1 MSNFLKWMLLA
12 IVLAGCA
19 TMSPRATIVVKSSPT
34 PSKALDVEFSQV
46 SFSKVQM
53 TTALLLLSNA
63 INSSPDSRSN
73 FAWYGPSI
81 PPPIEKNAQRRYPL
95 VSINESNISLRS
107 VLDKFC
113 AQIGWS
119 YEEDPKGI
127 YFSESSSKIK
137 SP

>member
-1 MSNFLKWMLLA
+1 
-12 IVLAGCA
+12 
-19 TMSPRATIVVKSSPT
+19 MSPRATIVVKSSPI
-34 PSKALDVEFSQV
+34 PREALDAEFSQV
-46 SFSKVQM
+46 YFTKVQM

-63 INSSPDSRSN
+63 INSSPDSNSH

-95 VSINESNISLRS
+95 VSIKELNINLRS
-107 VLDKFC
+107 VLDKLC

-119 YEEDPKGI
+119 YEEDPMGI
-127 YFSESSSKIK
+127 YFSESSPKIK